1 MNVLSLF
8 DGMSCGQIAL
18 DNLGI
23 KVDNYF
29 ASEIKKHAIQ
39 CTKDNFPN
47 TKHIGDVT
55 KVKVKLLCLSEV
67 YSYICNYDSNLQSN
81 ISEWEVLYWLNKNFT
96 FSAKIRTQK
105 PNERQEV
112 SESSII
118 QRIEEV
124 WFSNSEMGSVR
135 KVGYYTRSGSNGKE
149 NDIRTPQQL
158 QCSEWRYDND
168 IYRRYKEENIGIAI
182 RETKNGESEK
192 KNFGNIEETVFKG
205 KESENY
211 FGENEKS
218 NVEEGCSGEL
228 LEREGE
234 DRFSRKVK
242 KEKRNGRAE
251 KNSFIDEIVRELCG
265 WDETDRIAQDYWN
278 ILRLHKKEQV
288 SVVEYEGGYHI
299 FKGKIDLC
307 IGGSPC
313 QDFSRAN
320 SVRDGL
326 KGMKSMLFYEYIRL
340 LEETKPTYY
349 LLENVIMDDLG
360 YNTISDLLG
369 TEPVRLN
376 GARVSGALRDRLFWT
391 NIGPESFDLFGNRKC
406 AIPQPKDKKISL
418 NDVLEYGYSDKQ
430 KHTCLNTSCGR
441 DANQRYM
448 LHRYATTGMT
458 TIIYTD
464 ETMDIS
470 KGVRYCT
477 QTELERLHNIPEGY
491 TRNLNKAQAGNL
503 IGDGWTVGIVEH
515 IFSFM
520 RSV

>member
-55 KVKVKLLCLSEV
+55 KVK
-67 YSYICNYDSNLQSN
+67 
-81 ISEWEVLYWLNKNFT
+81 
-96 FSAKIRTQK
+96 
-105 PNERQEV
+105 
-112 SESSII
+112 
-118 QRIEEV
+118 
-124 WFSNSEMGSVR
+124 G
-135 KVGYYTRSGSNGKE
+135 
-149 NDIRTPQQL
+149 
-158 QCSEWRYDND
+158 
-168 IYRRYKEENIGIAI
+168 
-182 RETKNGESEK
+182 
-192 KNFGNIEETVFKG
+192 
-205 KESENY
+205 
-211 FGENEKS
+211 
-218 NVEEGCSGEL
+218 
-228 LEREGE
+228 
-234 DRFSRKVK
+234 
-242 KEKRNGRAE
+242 
-251 KNSFIDEIVRELCG
+251 
-265 WDETDRIAQDYWN
+265 QD
-278 ILRLHKKEQV
+278 LP
-288 SVVEYEGGYHI
+288 
-299 FKGKIDLC
+299 KIDLL

-464 ETMDIS
+464 EKMDTS

-477 QTELERLHNIPEGY
+477 QKELERLHNIPEGY
-491 TRNLNKAQAGNL
+491 TRNLNKAQAGDL

-520 RSV
+520 QSV

>member
-55 KVKVKLLCLSEV
+55 KVKGQDL
-67 YSYICNYDSNLQSN
+67 
-81 ISEWEVLYWLNKNFT
+81 
-96 FSAKIRTQK
+96 
-105 PNERQEV
+105 
-112 SESSII
+112 
-118 QRIEEV
+118 
-124 WFSNSEMGSVR
+124 
-135 KVGYYTRSGSNGKE
+135 
-149 NDIRTPQQL
+149 PQ
-158 QCSEWRYDND
+158 
-168 IYRRYKEENIGIAI
+168 
-182 RETKNGESEK
+182 
-192 KNFGNIEETVFKG
+192 
-205 KESENY
+205 
-211 FGENEKS
+211 
-218 NVEEGCSGEL
+218 
-228 LEREGE
+228 
-234 DRFSRKVK
+234 
-242 KEKRNGRAE
+242 
-251 KNSFIDEIVRELCG
+251 
-265 WDETDRIAQDYWN
+265 
-278 ILRLHKKEQV
+278 
-288 SVVEYEGGYHI
+288 
-299 FKGKIDLC
+299 IDLL

-376 GARVSGALRDRLFWT
+376 GAKVSGALRDRLFWT

-418 NDVLEYGYSDKQ
+418 NDVLESGYSDKQ

-441 DANQRYM
+441 DANQRHM

-520 RSV
+520 RSL